1 MTELVHTEQTATL
14 FQIFY
19 NATILWKSV
28 RNSCEKDEDLDMSS
42 EREQINSI
50 IDSTYHTLS
59 KSVSARTLEK
69 SKADS
74 LFNDVQQLQTKI
86 FRYQESTIT
95 RATLNLQNKLALSFE
110 AYKTNWVV
118 QERKKTM
125 YKSIHKVLYFLLK
138 HTWNKNKKLNTFL
151 YEILL
156 LFTQRDI

>member
-86 FRYQESTIT
+86 FRYQESTLT

-110 AYKTNWVV
+110 AYKAN
-118 QERKKTM
+118 
-125 YKSIHKVLYFLLK
+125 
-138 HTWNKNKKLNTFL
+138 
-151 YEILL
+151 
-156 LFTQRDI
+156 